1 MVLCDNGGGGGDCL
15 NNSSMSAAP
24 PAPSANPAPF
34 LLNRLSV
41 FASIEFGDVEC
52 AVVAA
57 INTALI
63 ASVATGPKI
72 SPLLFI

>member
-1 MVLCDNGGGGGDCL
+1 MHGACVLHL
-15 NNSSMSAAP
+15 LEQQQRLQRP
-24 PAPSANPAPF
+24 PGPRISFNQ
-34 LLNRLSV
+34 NRFSV

>member
-1 MVLCDNGGGGGDCL
+1 VSG
-15 NNSSMSAAP
+15 AA
-24 PAPSANPAPF
+24 AGRCIALS
-34 LLNRLSV
+34 LLIFARAV

-57 INTALI
+57 INTVLI